1 MKHLALGQAPVARM
15 HGCDRGLVL
24 LLSATGELV
33 YDAIGHLGTP
43 HGGRRDSPR
52 APQRGDAT
60 LLRGVPNRKVF
71 VTSRLHRSTAA
82 PAYLSSSR
90 DSTRQS
96 CTCSGTH
103 PGPVAHKVPLA
114 TPTTHHLQAFLMGD
128 PGLEPGTLFLIT
140 EEPVSSP
147 VVSSSEQTRK
157 TGEVSARRCSRLPRS
172 PRARH

>member
-103 PGPVAHKVPLA
+103 PGPAAHKVPLA
-114 TPTTHHLQAFLMGD
+114 TPTTHHLRSEEHTSELQSPMYLVCRLL
-128 PGLEPGTLFLIT
+128 LEN
-140 EEPVSSP
+140 
-147 VVSSSEQTRK
+147 K
-157 TGEVSARRCSRLPRS
+157 TK
-172 PRARH
+172 